1 MTKTKCFEVWADN
14 VFLGYEY
21 GTTQSEVLTKSQNK
35 YSDPKKWNVIEYT
48 VKQLTKD
55 TENEL

>member
-21 GTTQSEVLTKSQNK
+21 GTAHGEVLTKSRNK
-35 YSDPKKWNVIEYT
+35 YSDPQKWNVIEYT
-48 VKQLTKD
+48 VTQLTED
-55 TENEL
+55 L